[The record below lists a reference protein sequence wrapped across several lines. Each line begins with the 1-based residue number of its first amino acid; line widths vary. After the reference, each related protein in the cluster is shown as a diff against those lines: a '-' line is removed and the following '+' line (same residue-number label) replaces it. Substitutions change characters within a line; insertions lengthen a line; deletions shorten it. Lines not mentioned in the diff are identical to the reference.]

1 MDEIHTDMRGRLWKV
16 NSSLPDNSMIM
27 ENKHKR
33 YLYIFPFSRL
43 SARGWMSCV
52 TLTLEEAYLQSMMNS
67 FLNESL
73 ASHKAL
79 SGGKK
84 EEANNYNV

>member
-1 MDEIHTDMRGRLWKV
+1 
-16 NSSLPDNSMIM
+16 
-27 ENKHKR
+27 
-33 YLYIFPFSRL
+33 
-43 SARGWMSCV
+43 MSCV